1 MVFNTNTSAKSG
13 FALLAQVWKVV
24 LQQLHKCE
32 KWFSTRTQVR
42 KVVCNTKTSLE
53 SGFATPAQVRQVVL
67 QHQHKCE
74 KWFSTRTQVRKV
86 ILHC

>member
-1 MVFNTNTSAKSG
+1 MVFNTNTSVEGG
-13 FALLAQVWKVV
+13 FALLAQVQKVV

-42 KVVCNTKTSLE
+42 KVVCNTNTSVE
-53 SGFATPAQVRQVVL
+53 SGFALPAQVYKVVL

-74 KWFSTRTQVRKV
+74 KWFSTLTQVRKV
-86 ILHC
+86 ILHY